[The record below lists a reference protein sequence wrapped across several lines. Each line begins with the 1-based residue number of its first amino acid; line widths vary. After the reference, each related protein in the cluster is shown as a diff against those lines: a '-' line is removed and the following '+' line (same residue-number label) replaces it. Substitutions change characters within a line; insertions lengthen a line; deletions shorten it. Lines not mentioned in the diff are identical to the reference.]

1 MNNRLVLI
9 GFLLFFFA
17 HIEAQNPPVLI
28 PDDEK
33 SLNINEIERYE
44 KLIQSKSV
52 SSIASS
58 WFNVTYYKLDLV
70 ITANPQY
77 LNGVVT
83 TKGICEN
90 QSSMILLFDLM
101 NTMYVDSVHLNGAT
115 SSHFQYS
122 TSLNIN
128 LDTTF
133 RDGTVLTI
141 DIYYRGFPIGTG
153 FGSFIID
160 EHSGT
165 PWIWSLSEPFGA
177 RDWWPCKDHP
187 SDKADSADI
196 IVTCD
201 SSFKVGSNGKL
212 ISVNNNGDGTKTH
225 HWQERYPIAS
235 YLISIAIT
243 NYMQFSNWFHYS
255 PSDSMEVLNYVIPE
269 RYVNAQNALPK
280 TIEMLEIFSDLFG
293 LYPFINEKYGHAD
306 FGRGGA
312 MEHQTMTSTT
322 TYAENTIAHELAHQ
336 WFGDMITCRTW
347 SDLWLNE
354 GFAQYA
360 TALYLERKYGRSSY
374 WNYMQNQLSNARRA
388 TGSLFVEDTTTVRN
402 LFDVN
407 RVYAKGASVLHMLR
421 HVLGDSIFAK
431 AMYGYANHSQLK
443 YSTAS
448 TEDFKNVCEQISGM
462 DLTYF
467 FNEWVYGEGY
477 PRYSL
482 NWNLKDLSNGY
493 VVEVVLKQIPGEI
506 QTNIF
511 TMPIDFKLIGS
522 GWDTVV
528 TVFNNASE
536 QTFHFPVNRI
546 IKNIQLD
553 PDGWILKDMSEEF
566 NRNFILYQNYPN
578 PCQSYTWISY
588 ALPSQM
594 HINLTLYDLLGRKIK
609 TLVDET
615 TPIGVHE
622 INISDLAGYPSGVYY
637 YRLTGLNLA
646 ATKKL
651 LILH

>member
-1 MNNRLVLI
+1 MKNRLVLI

-17 HIEAQNPPVLI
+17 NLEAQELPFLI
-28 PDDEK
+28 SGDEK
-33 SLNINEIERYE
+33 SENINEIERYE

-58 WFNVTYYKLDLV
+58 WFDVTYYKLDLV
-70 ITANPQY
+70 VTANPQY
-77 LNGVVT
+77 ISGVVT
-83 TKGICEN
+83 IKGICEN
-90 QSSMILLFDLM
+90 QSSTILLFDLM
-101 NTMYVDSVHLNGAT
+101 NTMYVDSVHVNGTT
-115 SSHFQYS
+115 SSHFQDP

-133 RDGTVLTI
+133 RDGAVLTI

-160 EHSGT
+160 EHSGI

-177 RDWWPCKDHP
+177 RDWFPCKDHP

-201 SSFKVGSNGKL
+201 SLFKVGSNGKL

-269 RYVNAQNALPK
+269 RYVNAQSALPK
-280 TIEMLEIFSDLFG
+280 TIDMLEIYSDLFG

-322 TYAENTIAHELAHQ
+322 TYEENTIAHELAHQ

-360 TALYLERKYGRSSY
+360 AALYLERKYGQSSY

-388 TGSLFVEDTTTVRN
+388 TGSLFVEDTTTIRN

-407 RVYAKGASVLHMLR
+407 RVYAKGAVVLHMLR
-421 HVLGDSIFAK
+421 HVLGDSIFFK
-431 AMYGYANHSQLK
+431 AIFDYANDPQIK

-448 TEDFKNVCEQISGM
+448 TADFQRVCELTSGI
-462 DLTYF
+462 DLNYF
-467 FNEWVYGEGY
+467 FNQWIYGEGFS
-477 PRYSL
+477 RYSV
-482 NWNLKDLSNGY
+482 NWNLKDTSSGY
-493 VVEVVLKQIPGEI
+493 VVLLRVNQVDGRNNPPF
-506 QTNIF
+506 F
-511 TMPIDFKLIGS
+511 TMPIDVKLS
-522 GWDTVV
+522 AAGWDTVV
-528 TVFNNASE
+528 TVFNNALN
-536 QTFHFPVNRI
+536 QTFPIYVNHFVKI
-546 IKNIQLD
+546 VQVD
-553 PDGWILKDMSEEF
+553 PQSWILKDVVEEF
-566 NRNFILYQNYPN
+566 NQNFILDQNYPN
-578 PCQSYTWISY
+578 PCRSFTTIYYQI
-588 ALPSQM
+588 PSQM
-594 HINLTLYDLLGRKIK
+594 HVNVSIFNILGQKIK
-609 TLVDET
+609 TLVDEIKPVGNYET
-615 TPIGVHE
+615 GWYDIADYP
-622 INISDLAGYPSGVYY
+622 AGIYF
-637 YRLTGLNLA
+637 YRLTVHNL
-646 ATKKL
+646 TMVKK
-651 LILH
+651 ILVIR